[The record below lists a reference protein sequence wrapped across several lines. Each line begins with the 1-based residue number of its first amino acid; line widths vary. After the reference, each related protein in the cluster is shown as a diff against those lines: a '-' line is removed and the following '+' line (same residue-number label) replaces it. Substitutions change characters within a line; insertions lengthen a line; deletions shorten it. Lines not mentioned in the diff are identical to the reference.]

1 MKSRRNLLYLLPLM
15 LATIVLAQIPSH
27 ALSADQQLIEQAREC
42 IEKQDLKTALYY
54 IDSAQKLNPRN
65 RTIYYNRGRIFNK
78 QEKYKEAFE
87 QFTKAIGLDPKYTS
101 AIKRRGVVCIEL
113 RQYKEALADFD
124 HANSIDPADPE
135 PYAGKTRAYCDLGEN
150 KLALKNVDELIKLAP
165 DRANYVIR
173 ARIKMKLRD
182 HKGAIADCTR
192 AAASNK
198 RDDEAYLL
206 RAQCHEALGNYK
218 LALADYS
225 HMLDFNKKDEMAYLK
240 RGDVYLKLGESDKAV
255 ADYTNAIKYSPEA
268 NASMYLARAS
278 AYRKANRIDLA
289 KIDETVAGK
298 IAGGK

>member
-1 MKSRRNLLYLLPLM
+1 MKSRRNFLYILPLI
-15 LATIVLAQIPSH
+15 LATNVLAQMPSH
-27 ALSADQQLIEQAREC
+27 ALSDDQQLVEQAREC
-42 IEKQDLKTALYY
+42 IEKKELRKALYY
-54 IDSAQKLNPRN
+54 IDCAQKLNPRN

-78 QEKYKEAFE
+78 QEKYKEAFD
-87 QFTKAIGLDPKYTS
+87 QFTKAIGLDPNYTS

-124 HANSIDPADPE
+124 HALSIDPADPE
-135 PYAGKTRAYCDLGEN
+135 PYAGRTRAYCDLGEN

-165 DRANYVIR
+165 DRANYVVR
-173 ARIKMKLRD
+173 ARIKMNLRD

-218 LALADYS
+218 SALADYS

-240 RGDVYLKLGESDKAV
+240 RGDVHLKLGEADKAV

-268 NASMYLARAS
+268 NASMYLARAI

-289 KIDETVAGK
+289 KVDETVAGK
-298 IAGGK
+298 ISRGQ